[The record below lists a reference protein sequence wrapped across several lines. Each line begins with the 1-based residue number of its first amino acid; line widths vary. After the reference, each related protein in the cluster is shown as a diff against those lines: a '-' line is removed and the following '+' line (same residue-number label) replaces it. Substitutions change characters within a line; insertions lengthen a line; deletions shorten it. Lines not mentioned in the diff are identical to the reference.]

1 MNNFTLRIISGSAMI
16 AVIFLLILF
25 GKTTGIYILAN
36 FIGVF
41 SLLEFFQLKNVTNK
55 AVILAN
61 IGLFIGIIFTL
72 VAHFPYFGFTNIHLV
87 VSFFMG
93 YLVFFGIIQWIY
105 RKQVSVV
112 IQLFAQLYITLP
124 LAFFILIPTQGFKF
138 PFNPEVDF
146 NPNLALMLF
155 ILVWSS
161 DSWAYA
167 AGKLFGKTKLAPSIS
182 PGKTWEGFMG
192 GAILT
197 AVTSWAFNHYILHST
212 TQFTDVNAV
221 ILGLFIATF
230 GTLGDLFES
239 SLKRKAGVKDS
250 GNVIPGHG
258 GMLDRFDAFLF
269 ASVVMFLTIWF
280 IK

>member
-25 GKTTGIYILAN
+25 GTTTGIYLLAN
-36 FIGVF
+36 IIGIF
-41 SLLEFFQLKNVTNK
+41 SLLEYFKLKNVNNK
-55 AVILAN
+55 AVILTN

-72 VAHFPYFGFTNIHLV
+72 VAHFPYFSFTNIQLV
-87 VSFFMG
+87 VGIFMG
-93 YLVFFGIIQWIY
+93 YLVFFGVIQWIY
-105 RKQVSVV
+105 RKQVSVLT
-112 IQLFAQLYITLP
+112 QLFAQFYISLP
-124 LAFFILIPTQGFKF
+124 LSCFLLIPTQGFKF
-138 PFNPEVDF
+138 PFNPESDF

-182 PGKTWEGFMG
+182 PGKTWEGFLG
-192 GAILT
+192 GAVLT
-197 AVTSWAFNHYILHST
+197 AVTSWAFNLYVLNST
-212 TQFTDVNAV
+212 SPFTDINAV
-221 ILGLFIATF
+221 LLGLFIATF

-239 SLKRKAGVKDS
+239 SLKRKAGLKDS
-250 GNVIPGHG
+250 GNIIPGHG

-269 ASVVMFLTIWF
+269 ASVVMFLTIWLF
-280 IK
+280 K